1 MPDDPLLV
9 SLEGGRS
16 ARLLVRGGKVSSGQ
30 KLEVRANIP
39 GLGPQKAALRK
50 IHTPH
55 AGDKSIC
62 RIESVLMYLLS
73 KYKSF
78 EMITYFRSH
87 KGAEEQ
93 ILLVRVNSGGWS
105 QVDASGSQLQ
115 IWPNLHSSPPITLT
129 SNNPAS
135 KNPASNNP
143 CNPKSHPPPSSTLEF
158 PKQKNLSLNPPST
171 LKGTS
176 ISSK

>member
-1 MPDDPLLV
+1 M
-9 SLEGGRS
+9 
-16 ARLLVRGGKVSSGQ
+16 SSGQ
-30 KLEVRANIP
+30 KLEVCANIP

-87 KGAEEQ
+87 KGAEDQ

-115 IWPNLHSSPPITLT
+115 IWPNLHSSPPITL
-129 SNNPAS
+129 
-135 KNPASNNP
+135 ASNNP